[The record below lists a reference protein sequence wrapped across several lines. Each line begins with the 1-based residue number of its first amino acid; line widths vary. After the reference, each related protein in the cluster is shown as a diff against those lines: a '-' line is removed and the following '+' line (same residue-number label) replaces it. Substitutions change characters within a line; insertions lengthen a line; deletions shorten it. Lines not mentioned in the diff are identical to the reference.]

1 MFAYEQ
7 FWKDLSTFSQAW
19 DKVLLP
25 SSFSTNP
32 GSSHR
37 VIEQVKSP
45 KFKKLSNFFF
55 SIQQIPKES
64 RFLQPSPIMM
74 LKAVKNSI
82 EIQGMRRAHVRDGT
96 AMCEFMAYFEDKV
109 IFCYYFLIYF
119 ANHVLHF
126 RCLRVRSGLNSRWR
140 IPWTVSGTTSSSA
153 KAPVSKQSLVSEQTG
168 PSHTTGPGKT
178 HLSLW
183 AKMPLWSSTQEG
195 NISVLD
201 FFTFSENFCYKKFL
215 LQTAQ
220 QTYQEHSILALRHPS
235 RKKPTQ
241 EYWLDC

>member
-1 MFAYEQ
+1 MNFYFLEIDQFFNYCRVFAYEQ

-37 VIEQVKSP
+37 VIEQVKST
-45 KFKKLSNFFF
+45 KYKIAQFYNIFF

-74 LKAVKNSI
+74 LKAVKNII

-109 IFCYYFLIYF
+109 IFSYYF
-119 ANHVLHF
+119 
-126 RCLRVRSGLNSRWR
+126 
-140 IPWTVSGTTSSSA
+140 
-153 KAPVSKQSLVSEQTG
+153 
-168 PSHTTGPGKT
+168 
-178 HLSLW
+178 
-183 AKMPLWSSTQEG
+183 
-195 NISVLD
+195 
-201 FFTFSENFCYKKFL
+201 
-215 LQTAQ
+215 
-220 QTYQEHSILALRHPS
+220 
-235 RKKPTQ
+235 
-241 EYWLDC
+241 